1 MTGSPARSTLPSVQ
15 SAFVALREACAGE
28 EFVGDCLVQQ
38 TRIIKEGYVEPEVAD
53 DADGELDGD
62 WGVALTSV
70 DGILPEGWVEP
81 ALDSMTPSEYLTK
94 LLSEL

>member
-1 MTGSPARSTLPSVQ
+1 MLTAPRRVQ

-62 WGVALTSV
+62 WGVALT
-70 DGILPEGWVEP
+70 
-81 ALDSMTPSEYLTK
+81 
-94 LLSEL
+94 